1 MKIIVVGAGKVG
13 YSVAEI
19 LSAEGHDITVI
30 EKDSET
36 INNTSN
42 NLDVICVEGSATNP
56 ETLREAGAEDADLL
70 MAATRSDETNMV
82 CGIAASKLG
91 TKHVIA
97 RIRDTDY
104 LKQTE
109 FLQEVL
115 GLSVVVNPEYE
126 CAKEISRMLRFP
138 GAIRVDAF
146 SKGSAEMMELRVT
159 AGSKLEG
166 VVLKDLHRV
175 FNSQVLISVIQRGDE
190 AIIPNGNFKIAV
202 GDVLEITGSPNEL
215 RRFFIAAGVYKKP
228 VRSAMIMGGGRIA
241 VYLATLLM
249 ESGISVTVVESD
261 RARCDELCD
270 LIPEARII
278 YGDATRSEVL
288 DEEGITATDA
298 FVALTGD
305 DGDNIITSM
314 YAKHRGVSKIIV
326 KANRQYYTEILQSS
340 GLESV
345 VTPRS
350 LIAGQIARYVRAMSN
365 SQGSSM
371 ETLYRLADGKVEAL
385 EFKVNEGSACV
396 GVPLKTLKLKSN
408 VLISVIVRGGKSL
421 LPNGETVIQPGD
433 HAVIITRA
441 GWLKDLDS
449 IVEAV

>member
-1 MKIIVVGAGKVG
+1 
-13 YSVAEI
+13 
-19 LSAEGHDITVI
+19 
-30 EKDSET
+30 
-36 INNTSN
+36 
-42 NLDVICVEGSATNP
+42 
-56 ETLREAGAEDADLL
+56 
-70 MAATRSDETNMV
+70 
-82 CGIAASKLG
+82 
-91 TKHVIA
+91 
-97 RIRDTDY
+97 
-104 LKQTE
+104 
-109 FLQEVL
+109 
-115 GLSVVVNPEYE
+115 
-126 CAKEISRMLRFP
+126 MLRFP

-166 VVLKDLHRV
+166 VVLKDLHKT

-202 GDVLEITGSPNEL
+202 GDVLEITGSPKEL

-241 VYLATLLM
+241 VYLASLLM

-288 DEEGITATDA
+288 DEEGITAADA

-408 VLISVIVRGGKSL
+408 VLISVIIRGGKSL
-421 LPNGETVIQPGD
+421 LPNGDTVIQPGD